1 MQIGKEKVYHKAV
14 NVGFYG
20 SLFHQGTSAVCQR
33 DLQGLIMFMSYHDLF
48 LRCVMRSIAALKC
61 PNGKL
66 NPVCVACSCRAVVIY
81 NSHSITIDL

>member
-14 NVGFYG
+14 NVDFYG

-48 LRCVMRSIAALKC
+48 FALRDAEY
-61 PNGKL
+61 
-66 NPVCVACSCRAVVIY
+66 CR
-81 NSHSITIDL
+81 H